1 MPNKPK
7 TWIAAVL
14 GFLSPPVGLLYAAH
28 APAALAYFLAGLA
41 IGVLGMISL
50 AWRTPA
56 SLATLVLMVVGAWHA
71 WRLARSYP
79 DEKPRPGY
87 SRWYGLL
94 GAVVGVSAIV
104 LLFRSFLFEPF
115 RAPSASMLPTVP
127 VQASLIA
134 QKWGYGHYGSFGR
147 TLLRSPISAPL
158 ARGDLV
164 VFEFPP
170 DRSVVFVKRLVGLP
184 GDKIAYRGKQLF
196 INGAAVPLRPDGDF
210 VDPDTHRT
218 LGRFIEALP
227 GGEHAV
233 LIGEQAFPLRP
244 ESKFPF
250 SEQCRYGADEVACE
264 VPAGHFYVLGDHR
277 DNSNDSRMWGFVP
290 ADHIV
295 GRIVFV
301 GS

>member
-28 APAALAYFLAGLA
+28 APAALAYFALGLA
-41 IGVLGMISL
+41 VGVLGMLSL

-56 SLATLVLMVVGAWHA
+56 SLATLLLMLVGAWHA

-94 GAVVGVSAIV
+94 GAVAGVSAIV

-127 VQASLIA
+127 VHASLIA

-147 TLLRSPISAPL
+147 TLLRTPISAPL

-164 VFEFPP
+164 VFDYPP
-170 DRSVVFVKRLVGLP
+170 DPSVVFVKRLVGLP

-264 VPAGHFYVLGDHR
+264 VPPGHFYVLGDHR